1 MKKIACYTSVI
12 TVLISIIL
20 ILVVGINKKDNAKSH
35 AWDL

>member
-1 MKKIACYTSVI
+1 MKKIACYASII

-20 ILVVGINKKDNAKSH
+20 IIVVKIGEKNSAKSA